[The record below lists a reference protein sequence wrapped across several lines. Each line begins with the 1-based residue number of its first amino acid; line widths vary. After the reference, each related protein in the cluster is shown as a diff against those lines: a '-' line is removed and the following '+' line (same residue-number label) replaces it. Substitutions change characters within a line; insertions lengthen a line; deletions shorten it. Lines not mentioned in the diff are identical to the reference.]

1 MTLRGPTFL
10 RGRILRRSARRP
22 GLDLSIIYSCG
33 TAPELNRTS
42 LDTTPLTFLGFFT
55 FLIGKRVKINTS

>member
-1 MTLRGPTFL
+1 MGQKAVAPSDPTLL
-10 RGRILRRSARRP
+10 RDRIHRRSARRP

-42 LDTTPLTFLGFFT
+42 LDTTPLVEHSFLVQQAT
-55 FLIGKRVKINTS
+55 